1 MTVRQPR
8 YSKEEFARR
17 GDEIYESQVRP
28 QIEEGNYGKI
38 VAIDIET
45 GAFEV
50 ADEILTATDR
60 LFKRLPDAPTLDRPH
75 WTSCRS
81 SLWRTES
88 EKTCMMH
95 GVVNLSCEAT
105 ISLVVSNASRQTRL
119 IDAVIDTGYTGYL
132 SLPREIIVAL
142 NLPWTGIDRGTLGDG
157 SEVTFEVYAAT
168 VIWDGQYR
176 NIPVT
181 EAETD
186 PLVGMSLLYG
196 YDLQIRAVEGGNVT
210 IKAIE

>member
-1 MTVRQPR
+1 
-8 YSKEEFARR
+8 
-17 GDEIYESQVRP
+17 
-28 QIEEGNYGKI
+28 
-38 VAIDIET
+38 
-45 GAFEV
+45 
-50 ADEILTATDR
+50 
-60 LFKRLPDAPTLDRPH
+60 
-75 WTSCRS
+75 
-81 SLWRTES
+81 
-88 EKTCMMH
+88 MMH
-95 GVVNLSCEAT
+95 SVVNLSCEAT
-105 ISLVVSNASRQTRL
+105 VSLVVSNTNRQTRL

-142 NLPWTGIDRGTLGDG
+142 NLPWTGIDRGPLGDG

-176 NIPVT
+176 NIPVN